1 MEEIER
7 VELFWHNAKYDK
19 PNHRGSVWVTVAPE
33 TQEHGGSVI
42 RASWDGQFWRS
53 LTYDKDGGDFY
64 KIPSR
69 MYPGM
74 EVKAW
79 SSKIPPYRE
88 KKDECGRNND

>member
-1 MEEIER
+1 MDAIER
-7 VELFWHNAKYDK
+7 VDVFWHNAKYDK
-19 PNHRGSVWVTVAPE
+19 PRHHRSVWVTVAPE

-42 RASWDGQFWRS
+42 RASWDGQFWQS

-79 SSKIPPYRE
+79 TNRIPSFNE
-88 KKDECGRNND
+88 DGEDCNVN

>member
-33 TQEHGGSVI
+33 TQEHGGSVV
-42 RASWDGQFWRS
+42 RAYWDGQRWRS
-53 LTYDKDGGDFY
+53 LNGGEY
-64 KIPSR
+64 CVIPSR